1 MCNKLQT
8 RRQIWIANPRR
19 TEGEDTINGE
29 KQWKWS
35 AQHRHVEYKFRS
47 RQFFCFFCH
56 CPHHWLQPT
65 VFCALTLSLLWI
77 YSGFF
82 FHEKIGFIS
91 GLCHG
96 FKMLSVSQKF
106 CFRTVFL
113 FQLPSIYIILPLLIW
128 IEVKKETCFLGLNS
142 KTIST
147 SQKSG
152 YCDKSSKFDYSS
164 KISVI
169 NWASK
174 KVINLNKL

>member
-35 AQHRHVEYKFRS
+35 AQHHVEYKFRS
-47 RQFFCFFCH
+47 RQFF
-56 CPHHWLQPT
+56 
-65 VFCALTLSLLWI
+65 VFLPLPSSLTSTHSILRFNPLFVMNLFR
-77 YSGFF
+77 FF

-106 CFRTVFL
+106 CFRTFFYFNCPHHCIALNLQYFASLNLNWSQERDLFL
-113 FQLPSIYIILPLLIW
+113 
-128 IEVKKETCFLGLNS
+128 V
-142 KTIST
+142 
-147 SQKSG
+147 
-152 YCDKSSKFDYSS
+152 SKF
-164 KISVI
+164 
-169 NWASK
+169 
-174 KVINLNKL
+174 

>member
-1 MCNKLQT
+1 MVKNNENDQLST
-8 RRQIWIANPRR
+8 TLNINSGLDSFFVFLPLPSSLTSTHSILRFNPLFVM
-19 TEGEDTINGE
+19 NL
-29 KQWKWS
+29 
-35 AQHRHVEYKFRS
+35 FR
-47 RQFFCFFCH
+47 
-56 CPHHWLQPT
+56 
-65 VFCALTLSLLWI
+65 
-77 YSGFF
+77 FF

-106 CFRTVFL
+106 CFRTFFL
-113 FQLPSIYIILPLLIW
+113 FQLPSSLPSIYCILPLLIW

-169 NWASK
+169 LKLGFK
-174 KVINLNKL
+174 KK